1 MIIYTTSFINNYY
14 QSLENKTID
23 ISLLDCLNSILN
35 TINNDISLN
44 TIDNDN
50 DLRNQMTIIIVNLIL
65 VITIITTITIITIIT
80 RIIPKK
86 KKKHE
91 QK

>member
-50 DLRNQMTIIIVNLIL
+50 DLRF
-65 VITIITTITIITIIT
+65 
-80 RIIPKK
+80 KK
-86 KKKHE
+86 IKTKSKSNDNYYR
-91 QK
+91 QSNISYNNYVK